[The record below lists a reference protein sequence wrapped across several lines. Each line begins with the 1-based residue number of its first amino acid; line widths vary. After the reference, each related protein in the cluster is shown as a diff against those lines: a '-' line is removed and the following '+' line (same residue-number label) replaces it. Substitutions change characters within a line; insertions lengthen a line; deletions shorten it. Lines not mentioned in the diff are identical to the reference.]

1 MAPARSAVR
10 SPRHRATRSPSAPP
24 APRVRAKVAS
34 SSASGAPAARTRSA
48 DSAASR
54 ASRSSRASS
63 SRIGRGGRMVSR
75 PSRRRRFSMAGSPA
89 SAAGGGKEATSP
101 ARTASVAK
109 YCVRRV
115 RRATSTKGLGLC
127 GTPPGYRRPTAV
139 DADRG
144 HHTPRP
150 RSRVAGR
157 RSHAAASR
165 GRHPRVCCASFSR
178 AAGLIPPRARFRSAR
193 WDVWGSW
200 DESGRGR
207 VQICH
212 KGAPR
217 RDRPRRK
224 ARNTNDS
231 SRALRLDPGLC
242 GRFGQ
247 PAPLQARGEGVSGR
261 FLNVIWI

>member
-1 MAPARSAVR
+1 
-10 SPRHRATRSPSAPP
+10 
-24 APRVRAKVAS
+24 
-34 SSASGAPAARTRSA
+34 
-48 DSAASR
+48 
-54 ASRSSRASS
+54 
-63 SRIGRGGRMVSR
+63 
-75 PSRRRRFSMAGSPA
+75 MAGRPA
-89 SAAGGGKEATSP
+89 SAAGGGNEATSP

-178 AAGLIPPRARFRSAR
+178 AAGLIPPGARFGSAR

-261 FLNVIWI
+261 FLNVIWIETAAAREEGSRGPAGDHGGRPGDRTGPVTAPSVPLGHRPDTRDRRVTRENVC